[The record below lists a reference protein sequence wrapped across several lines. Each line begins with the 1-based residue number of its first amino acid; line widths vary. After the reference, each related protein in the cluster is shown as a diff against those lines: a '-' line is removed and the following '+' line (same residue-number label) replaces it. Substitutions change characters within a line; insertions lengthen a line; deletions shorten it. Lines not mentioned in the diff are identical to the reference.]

1 VKAISSPGVHSWC
14 QEESEP
20 IIVGNI
26 FLNASF
32 SEIYSSPPILYICKI
47 KLTSSLKYTYLKLE
61 PPCATITSIGLCEAI
76 GGWIDVG
83 LSQEVS
89 RQRIVAPKI

>member
-1 VKAISSPGVHSWC
+1 M
-14 QEESEP
+14 
-20 IIVGNI
+20 
-26 FLNASF
+26 
-32 SEIYSSPPILYICKI
+32 LYICKI
-47 KLTSSLKYTYLKLE
+47 KLTSLKYTYLKLE

-76 GGWIDVG
+76 GGRIDVG